1 MIHSPMCCNIR
12 VLQNKKV
19 ACFLILSQNKYVD
32 GNHLVITKVHYNQV
46 RAQSILLVIGQGE
59 D

>member
-1 MIHSPMCCNIR
+1 MCCNIR